1 MSAKARAKICNATCR
16 KKPICLSDLTVLKS
30 SCHGYWHDSYMQ
42 KCDNAWR
49 ETDVF
54 FSAIISLLKNRQYAF
69 IDPSTQHLTFLG
81 RVLAQ
86 KRPEA
91 MPKFSFLSKN
101 LVCNL
106 DHYLYDFENFL
117 TLSKTSD
124 CNRSK
129 TLPKSVK
136 NLKRGRRLC
145 PNFHF
150 WPKTEP

>member
-1 MSAKARAKICNATCR
+1 MPKFSFLSKNLVCNLDHYIYDFENFLTLSMTLYVLGLKLCLKMSK
-16 KKPICLSDLTVLKS
+16 KKP
-30 SCHGYWHDSYMQ
+30 Q
-42 KCDNAWR
+42 KW
-49 ETDVF
+49 
-54 FSAIISLLKNRQYAF
+54 
-69 IDPSTQHLTFLG
+69 
-81 RVLAQ
+81 
-86 KRPEA
+86 PEA

-124 CNRSK
+124 CTRSK

-150 WPKTEP
+150 